1 MVCSCGSKSVDDQDS
16 QALGRALMWLRS
28 SDIITAETAREVSGR
43 AEARARSKP
52 GVFAFGS
59 AFR

>member
-1 MVCSCGSKSVDDQDS
+1 
-16 QALGRALMWLRS
+16 MWLRS

-43 AEARARSKP
+43 AQDARSRSKA
-52 GVFAFGS
+52 GVFAFGT